1 MALIEPIREDI
12 QHPQQLKRYSS
23 RLRFWHWANLIII
36 TGSLLTVLINSTITD
51 QRGVQTLVKS
61 ELQKA
66 GATVTDK
73 QASSV
78 AHTLSDNVWAVH
90 TYFGYALAA
99 LLVFRLALE
108 ALQLA
113 DQKFIRKL
121 KTAYQQ
127 FNTIKVNRQMAKH
140 ELTVKVI
147 YGIFYIILIVIALT
161 GLTLAFESSLP
172 FPRQIIGIFKEIH
185 GFCMYLVLAFIAVHL
200 AGVFLAERKDQ
211 KGITSDMINGGD
223 SQQKSPTMPGSI

>member
-1 MALIEPIREDI
+1 MALIEPIREDV
-12 QHPQQLKRYSS
+12 QHPHQLKKYSS
-23 RLRFWHWANLIII
+23 PLRFWHWTNMIII
-36 TGSLLTVLINSTITD
+36 VGSLVTVLINSTITD
-51 QRGVQTLVKS
+51 QRGVQTLVRS

-66 GATVTDK
+66 GTAITEK

-99 LLVFRLALE
+99 LLVFRLVLE
-108 ALQLA
+108 AFQLA

-121 KTAYQQ
+121 MSAYQQ
-127 FNTIKVNRQMAKH
+127 FNTIKVNRQMARH
-140 ELTVKVI
+140 ELTVKII

-161 GLTLAFESSLP
+161 GLSLAFKSSLP
-172 FPRQIIGIFKEIH
+172 FSRPIIGIFKEIH

-211 KGITSDMINGGD
+211 KGITSDMINGGN
-223 SQQKSPTMPGSI
+223 S